1 MTRGAPDKLCDA
13 IADGVLDACL
23 AEDPGARVACEVLA
37 TAGKITVAG
46 EITARVLPDIPAIAA
61 RTVRETG
68 YEADYEIEAL
78 THEQSPDIAEAVNGG
93 RQTRAGDRGWC
104 TAMPAWRR
112 TSCCPCRWCWPI
124 GSPGCSLTPETG
136 DHPGAGPDGKA
147 QVSVEYLFGLPSRI
161 VSVVA
166 SCQHDEG
173 KDLEELRREVLER
186 VITPALE
193 ECCPRTERLR
203 SSSTPEGGSCW
214 VALRRTRASPAAS

>member
-1 MTRGAPDKLCDA
+1 MNDRRILTAESVTEGHPDKLCDA

-93 RQTRAGDRGWC
+93 RQTRAGDQGVVYGYAC
-104 TAMPAWRR
+104 LETDELLPLPVVLLLLLKKNPNS
-112 TSCCPCRWCWPI
+112 TS
-124 GSPGCSLTPETG
+124 
-136 DHPGAGPDGKA
+136 
-147 QVSVEYLFGLPSRI
+147 F
-161 VSVVA
+161 
-166 SCQHDEG
+166 
-173 KDLEELRREVLER
+173 
-186 VITPALE
+186 
-193 ECCPRTERLR
+193 
-203 SSSTPEGGSCW
+203 
-214 VALRRTRASPAAS
+214 